1 MNKTQAGGGVRST
14 LLIKALSR
22 IGHVDVISFA
32 KEPVESSIP
41 NCDVIFSGE
50 TPERELT
57 IGDRALINLKLFF
70 APWRPEAYCP
80 VDQEQV
86 KIISRYYNAKHYDY
100 VVCHFIWDAIVSGLM
115 RYADRLIIDVDDDLV
130 SSEKRNQ
137 TDASNR
143 RMLTRFK
150 LRWRTRMIGKM
161 QQHLLKRVKLSFYSN
176 DGEPPYAKSV
186 FLHNV
191 PLLSYPCGN
200 MTEHTPM
207 RLLFVGNIDFTP
219 NKNGLSHFVE
229 SVFPIIKERMP
240 AVELN
245 IVGLCKDQNF
255 KSRLCS
261 IPGVHVVGFVEDLRE
276 EYENSCVVIIPI
288 YHGSGTSIKF
298 IEGIMM
304 NRPVVST
311 PVGARGFDCVFQA
324 NRHYWL
330 ANSDQEFVDQ
340 VLNVLSDRTKAS
352 LMAREAC
359 EIAKVKFSQ
368 ESFFEVV
375 KTSLSRLFQNTF
387 FPNFDVIPKVVS
399 PFRGNNNK
407 TRNSWTCGEKA

>member
-1 MNKTQAGGGVRST
+1 MEFLFVTQAAVMNKTQAGGGVRST

-32 KEPVESSIP
+32 KEPVESSIS

-50 TPERELT
+50 TRERELT
-57 IGDRALINLKLFF
+57 IGDRALGNLKLFF

-80 VDQEQV
+80 VNQEQV

-100 VVCHFIWDAIVSGLM
+100 VVCHFIWD
-115 RYADRLIIDVDDDLV
+115 
-130 SSEKRNQ
+130 
-137 TDASNR
+137 
-143 RMLTRFK
+143 
-150 LRWRTRMIGKM
+150 
-161 QQHLLKRVKLSFYSN
+161 
-176 DGEPPYAKSV
+176 
-186 FLHNV
+186 
-191 PLLSYPCGN
+191 
-200 MTEHTPM
+200 
-207 RLLFVGNIDFTP
+207 
-219 NKNGLSHFVE
+219 
-229 SVFPIIKERMP
+229 
-240 AVELN
+240 
-245 IVGLCKDQNF
+245 
-255 KSRLCS
+255 
-261 IPGVHVVGFVEDLRE
+261 
-276 EYENSCVVIIPI
+276 
-288 YHGSGTSIKF
+288 
-298 IEGIMM
+298 
-304 NRPVVST
+304 
-311 PVGARGFDCVFQA
+311 ARGFDCVFQA

>member
-1 MNKTQAGGGVRST
+1 MLNSWIKKIKIMKGNGSLMAEKTK
-14 LLIKALSR
+14 IK
-22 IGHVDVISFA
+22 
-32 KEPVESSIP
+32 
-41 NCDVIFSGE
+41 
-50 TPERELT
+50 
-57 IGDRALINLKLFF
+57 
-70 APWRPEAYCP
+70 
-80 VDQEQV
+80 
-86 KIISRYYNAKHYDY
+86 
-100 VVCHFIWDAIVSGLM
+100 
-115 RYADRLIIDVDDDLV
+115 
-130 SSEKRNQ
+130 
-137 TDASNR
+137 
-143 RMLTRFK
+143 
-150 LRWRTRMIGKM
+150 
-161 QQHLLKRVKLSFYSN
+161 
-176 DGEPPYAKSV
+176 
-186 FLHNV
+186 
-191 PLLSYPCGN
+191 
-200 MTEHTPM
+200 
-207 RLLFVGNIDFTP
+207 
-219 NKNGLSHFVE
+219 
-229 SVFPIIKERMP
+229 
-240 AVELN
+240 
-245 IVGLCKDQNF
+245 
-255 KSRLCS
+255 
-261 IPGVHVVGFVEDLRE
+261 
-276 EYENSCVVIIPI
+276 
-288 YHGSGTSIKF
+288 TSIGGSAL